1 MIRPKKRKNN
11 RAITSK
17 RMMKIKAAGGVIVRK
32 NHGSKGRQKEV
43 LLIRRN
49 GVWDLPKG
57 KLEESES
64 IEECAIR
71 EVEEETGVK
80 PLQLI
85 EPLCE
90 TFHTYSEGGTD
101 IKKSTQWYLM
111 KADQEDAF
119 QKMSPQ
125 GEEGITDLRWE
136 SVESASALVQYDNL
150 KLVMQKVAEAV
161 SS

>member
-1 MIRPKKRKNN
+1 M
-11 RAITSK
+11 
-17 RMMKIKAAGGVIVRK
+17 KAAGGVIIRQ
-32 NHGSKGRQKEV
+32 NHDSKRAQQEV

-80 PLQLI
+80 PLLLI

-90 TFHTYSEGGTD
+90 TFHTYREEGTD
-101 IKKSTQWYLM
+101 VEKSTQWYLM

-119 QKMSPQ
+119 QEMSPQ

-136 SVESASALVQYDNL
+136 SVESALELVHYDNL

-161 SS
+161 SL